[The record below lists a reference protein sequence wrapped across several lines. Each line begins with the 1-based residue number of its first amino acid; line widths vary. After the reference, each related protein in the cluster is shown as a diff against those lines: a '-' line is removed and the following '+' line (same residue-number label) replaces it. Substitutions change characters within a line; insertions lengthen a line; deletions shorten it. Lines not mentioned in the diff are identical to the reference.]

1 MKAKG
6 YILSVLALG
15 LFLSGCKNTPKTDEE
30 LENELSIEDI
40 VDADLS
46 GEQRSQEQLM
56 RDTVRVDGVLYTYE
70 IHRVSSD
77 ELPQVRGDYSH
88 NAIFFDNTASLR
100 VMRGE
105 TVIYSKTFT
114 KNSFS
119 NFIEPDMMKNSILE
133 GLVFDHVI
141 DGGIQFAAAVGYP
154 QDEEMFVPLRIKVM
168 TDGQVKIDKD
178 PLTDTAS
185 DADLDTENK
194 ELKEKANIEDAGV

>member
-1 MKAKG
+1 MKAKI
-6 YILSVLALG
+6 YVFSVMVLG

-30 LENELSIEDI
+30 LESELSIEDI

-105 TVIYSKTFT
+105 TVLYSKTFT

-141 DGGIQFAAAVGYP
+141 EGGIQFAAAVGYP
-154 QDEEMFVPLRIKVM
+154 QDDEMFVPIRIKVM

-178 PLTDTAS
+178 PMNDTAS
-185 DADLDTENK
+185 DADLDTENT

>member
-1 MKAKG
+1 MKAK
-6 YILSVLALG
+6 ICVFSVLALG
-15 LFLSGCKNTPKTDEE
+15 LFLSGCKNSPKTDEE

-56 RDTVRVDGVLYTYE
+56 RDTVRVDGILYTYE

-100 VMRGE
+100 VKRGE
-105 TVIYSKTFT
+105 TVIYSNTFT

-119 NFIEPDMMKNSILE
+119 NFIEPEMLKNSILE
-133 GLVFDHVI
+133 GLVFDHI
-141 DGGIQFAAAVGYP
+141 IEGGIQFAAAVRAT
-154 QDEEMFVPLRIKVM
+154 DEVVKATKHFMESVGAIYCHKLPLPAQEEIGKYW
-168 TDGQVKIDKD
+168 KH
-178 PLTDTAS
+178 
-185 DADLDTENK
+185 
-194 ELKEKANIEDAGV
+194 

>member
-6 YILSVLALG
+6 YILSVLAFG

-194 ELKEKANIEDAGV
+194 ELKEKANLEDAGV

>member
-6 YILSVLALG
+6 YILSVLAFG

-30 LENELSIEDI
+30 LENELSFEVI
-40 VDADLS
+40 VDAALS
-46 GEQRSQEQLM
+46 GEHRSQEQLM

>member
-6 YILSVLALG
+6 YILSVLAFG

-56 RDTVRVDGVLYTYE
+56 CDTVRVDGVLYTYE

>member
-6 YILSVLALG
+6 YILSVLAFG

-133 GLVFDHVI
+133 GLVLDHVI

>member
-6 YILSVLALG
+6 YILSVLAFG

-100 VMRGE
+100 VMRDE

>member
-6 YILSVLALG
+6 YILSVLAFG

-194 ELKEKANIEDAGV
+194 ELKEKLI

>member
-6 YILSVLALG
+6 YILSVLAFG

-168 TDGQVKIDKD
+168 IDGQVKIDKD

>member
-6 YILSVLALG
+6 YILSVLAFG

>member
-6 YILSVLALG
+6 YILSVLAFG

-133 GLVFDHVI
+133 GLVFYHVI

>member
-105 TVIYSKTFT
+105 TVIYSQTFT

-119 NFIEPDMMKNSILE
+119 NFIEPDMMKKSILE

>member
-6 YILSVLALG
+6 YILSVLAFG

-88 NAIFFDNTASLR
+88 NAIVFDNTASLR

-194 ELKEKANIEDAGV
+194 ELKEKANLEDAGV

>member
-1 MKAKG
+1 MKAK
-6 YILSVLALG
+6 ICVFSVLALG
-15 LFLSGCKNTPKTDEE
+15 LFLSGCKNSPKTDEE

-56 RDTVRVDGVLYTYE
+56 RDTVRVDGILYTYE

-100 VMRGE
+100 VKRGE
-105 TVIYSKTFT
+105 TVIYSNTFT

-119 NFIEPDMMKNSILE
+119 NFIEPEMLKNSILE
-133 GLVFDHVI
+133 GLVFDHI
-141 DGGIQFAAAVGYP
+141 IEGGIQFAAAVGYP
-154 QDEEMFVPLRIKVM
+154 QDDEMFVPLRIKVM
-168 TDGQVKIDKD
+168 ANGDVKIDKD
-178 PLTDTAS
+178 TMNDTAS
-185 DADLDTENK
+185 DADLDTENT
-194 ELKEKANIEDAGV
+194 ELKEKANTEDAGV